1 MSITVGGPVF
11 EINGTQGPKF
21 DDLKIM
27 ARQGDV
33 RATVL
38 VSTEILYGMLA
49 NFDERLENL
58 TELVEQLGKRLD
70 DVKEV
75 SID

>member
-1 MSITVGGPVF
+1 MPITVSGPVF

-21 DDLKIM
+21 NDLKTM

-49 NFDERLENL
+49 NFDERLERFEERL
-58 TELVEQLGKRLD
+58 EESRKATE
-70 DVKEV
+70 
-75 SID
+75 